1 MTIELLKGSVDNHI
15 HCCPH
20 INKRS
25 TNIFEV
31 IKKAEQL
38 KMHAVGLMDNFSNT
52 SGYASLVKKYLP
64 KLKLKVFG
72 GLIMEPPS
80 GGVSYENA
88 KISLNYSYFQNDGA
102 KFISFP
108 THHTRHI
115 AKLEKRKKN
124 YIKNCFHVPDTGPT
138 QETMKILELIA
149 QKNIVMN
156 TGHLSAKETINLVKY
171 AKKIGVKKILIP
183 SNTFNL
189 TTITKLKKFRPKF
202 EFSYFFISKATDIPL
217 THVDGEKHKIQE
229 TNEKLIKIL
238 IKTAGPKNV
247 ILSSDCGVS
256 ILPKPHIGFSKFI
269 NHIQKLGFSKKEIE
283 YMIKINPK
291 KLFNL

>member
-1 MTIELLKGSVDNHI
+1 MKTELLRGAVDNHI

-25 TNIFEV
+25 TNVFEV

-38 KMHAVGLMDNFSNT
+38 KMHAIGLMDNFSNT

-64 KLKLKVFG
+64 KLKIKVFG

-80 GGVSYENA
+80 GGVNYENA
-88 KISLNYSYFQNDGA
+88 KISLSYSYFENDGA

-108 THHTRHI
+108 THHTRHV
-115 AKLEKRKKN
+115 AKMEKRKKN
-124 YIKNCFHVPDTGPT
+124 YIKKCFYVPDSGPT
-138 QETMKILELIA
+138 NETLKILELIA
-149 QKNIVMN
+149 KKNIVLN

-183 SNTFNL
+183 SNTFGVK
-189 TTITKLKKFRPKF
+189 TIAKLKKLKVKF
-202 EFSYFFISKATDIPL
+202 EFSYFFVSKATNVPL
-217 THVDGEKHKIQE
+217 THVDGEKHKIQG
-229 TNEKLIKIL
+229 TNRNLLKIL
-238 IKTAGPKNV
+238 IKTADPKNV

-256 ILPKPHIGFSKFI
+256 ILPKPHIGFLKFI
-269 NHIQKLGFSKKEIE
+269 DQIIKLGFSKKEIE
-283 YMIKINPK
+283 YMIKINSK

>member
-1 MTIELLKGSVDNHI
+1 MTIELLKGSIDNHI

-25 TNIFEV
+25 TDIFEV
-31 IKKAEQL
+31 VKKAEQL
-38 KMHAVGLMDNFSNT
+38 KMHAIGLMDNFSNT
-52 SGYASLVKKYLP
+52 SGYASLVKKNLP
-64 KLKLKVFG
+64 KIKLKIFG

-80 GGVSYENA
+80 GGVNYENA
-88 KISLNYSYFQNDGA
+88 KISLNYSYFGNDGA

-124 YIKNCFHVPDTGPT
+124 YIKNCFYVPDSGPT
-138 QETMKILELIA
+138 TETKKILGLIA
-149 QKNIVMN
+149 KKNVVLN

-171 AKKIGVKKILIP
+171 AKKIGVKKILVP

-189 TTITKLKKFRPKF
+189 KTISKLRKYKVKF
-202 EFSYFFISKATDIPL
+202 EFSYFFISKATDVPL
-217 THVDGEKHKIQE
+217 THVDGEKHKIHG
-229 TNEKLIKIL
+229 TNENFLKLL
-238 IKTAGPKNV
+238 IKTASPKNV

-269 NHIQKLGFSKKEIE
+269 NQIIKLGFSKKEIE

-291 KLFNL
+291 KLFSL

>member
-124 YIKNCFHVPDTGPT
+124 YIKKCFHVPDTGPT

-217 THVDGEKHKIQE
+217 THVDGEKHKIQG
-229 TNEKLIKIL
+229 TNEKLLKIL

-256 ILPKPHIGFSKFI
+256 ILPKPHIGFSNFI

>member
-88 KISLNYSYFQNDGA
+88 KISLNYSYFKNDGA

-183 SNTFNL
+183 SNTFDL

-217 THVDGEKHKIQE
+217 THVDGEKHKIQG
-229 TNEKLIKIL
+229 TNEKLLKIL

>member
-156 TGHLSAKETINLVKY
+156 TGHLSAKETINLVKC

-189 TTITKLKKFRPKF
+189 TTIAKLKKFRPKF

-217 THVDGEKHKIQE
+217 THVDGEKHKIQG
-229 TNEKLIKIL
+229 TNENLLKLLIKI
-238 IKTAGPKNV
+238 AGPKNV

-269 NHIQKLGFSKKEIE
+269 NQIIKLGFSKKEIE
-283 YMIKINPK
+283 YMIKINSK

>member
-171 AKKIGVKKILIP
+171 AKKIGIKKILIP

-189 TTITKLKKFRPKF
+189 TTITKLKKFSPKF

-217 THVDGEKHKIQE
+217 THVDGEKHKIQG
-229 TNEKLIKIL
+229 TNEKLLKIL

-256 ILPKPHIGFSKFI
+256 ILPKPHIGFTKFI
-269 NHIQKLGFSKKEIE
+269 DQIIKLGFSKKEIE
-283 YMIKINPK
+283 YMIKTNPK
-291 KLFNL
+291 KLFSL

>member
-38 KMHAVGLMDNFSNT
+38 EMHAVGLMDNFSNT

-124 YIKNCFHVPDTGPT
+124 YITKCFHVPDTGPT

-189 TTITKLKKFRPKF
+189 TTIAKLKKFRPKF

-217 THVDGEKHKIQE
+217 THVDGEKHKIQG
-229 TNEKLIKIL
+229 TNEKLLKIL

-256 ILPKPHIGFSKFI
+256 ILPKPHIGFSNFI

>member
-52 SGYASLVKKYLP
+52 SGYASLVKKHLP

-217 THVDGEKHKIQE
+217 THVDGEKHKIQG
-229 TNEKLIKIL
+229 TNEKLLKIL

>member
-52 SGYASLVKKYLP
+52 SGYASLVKKHLP

-80 GGVSYENA
+80 GGVNYENA

-217 THVDGEKHKIQE
+217 THVDGEKHKIQG
-229 TNEKLIKIL
+229 TNEKLLKIL

>member
-217 THVDGEKHKIQE
+217 THVDGEKHKIQG
-229 TNEKLIKIL
+229 TNEKLLKIL

>member
-124 YIKNCFHVPDTGPT
+124 YIKNCFYVPDTGPT

-189 TTITKLKKFRPKF
+189 TTIAKLKKFRPKF

-217 THVDGEKHKIQE
+217 THVDGEKHKIQG
-229 TNEKLIKIL
+229 TNEKLLKIL

-256 ILPKPHIGFSKFI
+256 ILPKPHIGFSNFI
-269 NHIQKLGFSKKEIE
+269 NHIQKFGFSKKEIE

>member
-189 TTITKLKKFRPKF
+189 TTIAKLKKFRPKF

-217 THVDGEKHKIQE
+217 THVDGEKHKIQG
-229 TNEKLIKIL
+229 TNEKLLKIL

>member
-183 SNTFNL
+183 SNTFDL

-217 THVDGEKHKIQE
+217 THVDGEKHKIQG
-229 TNEKLIKIL
+229 TNEKLLKIL

>member
-1 MTIELLKGSVDNHI
+1 MKIDLLKGAIDNHV

-31 IKKAEQL
+31 IKKAEKL
-38 KMHAVGLMDNFSNT
+38 KMHAIGLMDNFSNT

-64 KLKLKVFG
+64 KLKIKVFG

-80 GGVSYENA
+80 GGVNYENA
-88 KISLNYSYFQNDGA
+88 KISLSYSYFKNDGA

-108 THHTRHI
+108 THHTRHV

-124 YIKNCFHVPDTGPT
+124 YIKKCFYVPNSGPT
-138 QETMKILELIA
+138 NETLKILELIA
-149 QKNIVMN
+149 KKNVVLN
-156 TGHLSAKETINLVKY
+156 TGHLSANETINLVKH

-183 SNTFNL
+183 SNTFNA
-189 TTITKLKKFRPKF
+189 TTIAELKKLKVKF
-202 EFSYFFISKATDIPL
+202 EFSYFFISKATNVPL
-217 THVDGEKHKIQE
+217 THVDGEKHKIQG
-229 TNEKLIKIL
+229 TNRNLLRKLIKI
-238 IKTAGPKNV
+238 ADPKNV

-256 ILPKPHIGFSKFI
+256 ILPKPYIGFTKFI
-269 NHIQKLGFSKKEIE
+269 DQIIKLGFSKKEIE
-283 YMIKINPK
+283 YMIKTNPK
-291 KLFNL
+291 KLFSL

>member
-38 KMHAVGLMDNFSNT
+38 EMHAVGLMDNFSNT

-80 GGVSYENA
+80 GGVNYENA

-124 YIKNCFHVPDTGPT
+124 YIKNCFYIPDTGPT

-156 TGHLSAKETINLVKY
+156 TGHLSAKETINLVKC

-189 TTITKLKKFRPKF
+189 TTIAKLKKFRPKF

-217 THVDGEKHKIQE
+217 THVDGEKHKIQG
-229 TNEKLIKIL
+229 TNEKLLKIL

>member
-38 KMHAVGLMDNFSNT
+38 EMHAVGLMDNFSNT

-80 GGVSYENA
+80 GGVNYENA

-217 THVDGEKHKIQE
+217 THVDGEKHKIQG

>member
-1 MTIELLKGSVDNHI
+1 MKIELLKGAVDNHI

-38 KMHAVGLMDNFSNT
+38 KMYAIGLMDNFSNT

-64 KLKLKVFG
+64 KLKIKVFG

-80 GGVSYENA
+80 GGVNYENA
-88 KISLNYSYFQNDGA
+88 KISLSYSYFENDGA

-108 THHTRHI
+108 THHTRHV
-115 AKLEKRKKN
+115 AKMEKRKKN
-124 YIKNCFHVPDTGPT
+124 YIKNCFYVPDSGPT
-138 QETMKILELIA
+138 NETLKILELIA
-149 QKNIVMN
+149 IKNVVLN
-156 TGHLSAKETINLVKY
+156 TGHLSSKETISLVKC

-189 TTITKLKKFRPKF
+189 KTIAELKKFKVKF
-202 EFSYFFISKATDIPL
+202 EFSYFFVSKATNVPL
-217 THVDGEKHKIQE
+217 THVDGERHKIQG
-229 TNEKLIKIL
+229 TDKNLLKTL
-238 IKTAGPKNV
+238 IKTADPKNV

-269 NHIQKLGFSKKEIE
+269 DQIIKLGFSKKEIE
-283 YMIKINPK
+283 YMIKINSK